1 MASREGKPLA
11 WLTNEVKTPPFSSEA
26 RIYAGGL
33 LRRLQ
38 KGEKIGMPDSRPM
51 PSIGPGCH
59 ELRIEDVETNKIWRI
74 IYKITKDA
82 IVIGDVLNKKT
93 QKTPQNTIDLCKRR
107 FRLYELAA
115 GDDNE

>member
-1 MASREGKPLA
+1 MSLREDKPLA
-11 WLTNEVKTPPFSSEA
+11 WLTNEVKTPPFSREA

-38 KGEKIGMPDSRPM
+38 KGEKIVMPESRPM

-59 ELRIEDVETNKIWRI
+59 ELRIEDVELNKIWRI

-82 IVIGDVLNKKT
+82 IVIGEVLNKKT
-93 QKTPQNTIDLCKRR
+93 KQTPQNTIDVCKKR

-115 GDDNE
+115 GDDHE